1 LSELREKKEYS
12 QFVRTSSAWCGSQI
26 SFGSADEGGE
36 LALVLALDVLEGH
49 DSCGLLVDNRAET
62 SLALDDYI
70 RNTHLATQSRE
81 EDDEFDGVD
90 IVCNDDEGSLLGFDE
105 GNNVVEA
112 VFDKERLLVLGSLLL
127 LGGGLGDGL
136 ETFLLLGLALGAVST
151 WIDENTSGHIE
162 KCTYLLRSLN
172 NWVAVFLSKVCEN
185 CAMAGGTLRRWLRMT
200 F

>member
-1 LSELREKKEYS
+1 MWWS
-12 QFVRTSSAWCGSQI
+12 SQI
-26 SFGSADEGGE
+26 GFGSADEGGK

-49 DSCGLLVDNRAET
+49 DSSGLLVDHRAET
-62 SLALDDYI
+62 SLALDNHI
-70 RNTHLATQSRE
+70 RDTHLATQCRE
-81 EDDEFDGVD
+81 EDDELDGVD

-105 GNNVVEA
+105 GNNVVET
-112 VFDKERLLVLGSLLL
+112 VFDKERLLVLGCLLL

-136 ETFLLLGLALGAVST
+136 ETFFLLSLALGAVST
-151 WIDENTSGHIE
+151 RVDKNMSGPIE
-162 KCTYLLRSLN
+162 RWTYLFRSLN